1 MPGSCWWRCAVFCVW
16 WKLCADDWRKLT
28 ELTREE
34 CRLAATWRHLARPLH
49 QHPPAPTI
57 SHQPHSLLL
66 IVITSVLWNYFYVLS
81 VFSEYEKIVWIV
93 GIWWIVVN
101 ETQRAQ
107 FKHSTALMIFSSFTK
122 YSKNKYAISYRLG
135 SRIVVKY
142 FFIFV
147 KYFSRPKLGTYSG
160 RKPTSRGRSSAK
172 RRNSGSP
179 ELEAQVE
186 ASIILSLYIIHSICS
201 GQ

>member
-1 MPGSCWWRCAVFCVW
+1 MTLRCVQCVVEIVCRW
-16 WKLCADDWRKLT
+16 LTQIDWVDERGVSAGGN
-28 ELTREE
+28 
-34 CRLAATWRHLARPLH
+34 LAASRPAT
-49 QHPPAPTI
+49 APTPARTN
-57 SHQPHSLLL
+57 H
-66 IVITSVLWNYFYVLS
+66 LS
-81 VFSEYEKIVWIV
+81 PTTLFTINSYHLCPMRLFLCIICFLRVWENRGIV

-101 ETQRAQ
+101 MTQRAQ

-201 GQ
+201 GQSCL